1 MLQLVQDLIQDLGRD
16 LECTH
21 DLENVECI
29 HDQSLHL
36 AHDLDLYLH
45 LAHDLDLF
53 LLHLTRDLGL
63 YLHLAHDLDL
73 DLYLHLTHY
82 LNQGKDLE
90 KEDWGPYSLPNQL
103 NNQFNKSQGKKELPI
118 KIIYKN
124 TLQISCKKN

>member
-53 LLHLTRDLGL
+53 LLHLTRDF
-63 YLHLAHDLDL
+63 DLDL

-90 KEDWGPYSLPNQL
+90 KED
-103 NNQFNKSQGKKELPI
+103 
-118 KIIYKN
+118 
-124 TLQISCKKN
+124 